1 MSRFDE
7 KKQLRCSFCGKSQ
20 EQVKRLIAG
29 PNVYICDECVELCQE
44 IIKEEFEE
52 IIDTEITGLPKPKE
66 IKDYLDE
73 YDLYKFAADM
83 NALPPKDRL
92 KAVNDMI
99 GYLYPKMSSQEIKTT
114 DNELIIKIVRE

>member
-1 MSRFDE
+1 MAIRD
-7 KKQLRCSFCGKSQ
+7 K
-20 EQVKRLIAG
+20 
-29 PNVYICDECVELCQE
+29 NW
-44 IIKEEFEE
+44 IKDVF
-52 IIDTEITGLPKPKE
+52 
-66 IKDYLDE
+66 KDYLDE

-99 GYLYPKMSSQEIKTT
+99 GYIYPKMSSQEIKTT

>member
-44 IIKEEFEE
+44 IIKEEFSPHISALLVVKLNEVVG
-52 IIDTEITGLPKPKE
+52 ITLAITG
-66 IKDYLDE
+66 
-73 YDLYKFAADM
+73 
-83 NALPPKDRL
+83 
-92 KAVNDMI
+92 
-99 GYLYPKMSSQEIKTT
+99 
-114 DNELIIKIVRE
+114 VR